1 MIKFIIIAF
10 IICIWDKTGFCI
22 DEQIE
27 KIFYLDDKEVKKIN
41 KEKEQKKGVKTKKGL
56 TYKDKEKDQEEELPS
71 VDLSKDESSMDFKPS
86 NPSQD
91 VADINNK
98 DTSSDFELEIKD
110 ENDIAMEMLNRVYN
124 GGK

>member
-56 TYKDKEKDQEEELPS
+56 TYKDKGKDQEEELPS

>member
-98 DTSSDFELEIKD
+98 DTSSDFELEIRD

>member
-71 VDLSKDESSMDFKPS
+71 VDLSKDESSMDFKSS

>member
-91 VADINNK
+91 VADMNNK
-98 DTSSDFELEIKD
+98 DTSSGFELEIKD

>member
-98 DTSSDFELEIKD
+98 DTSSNFELEIKD